1 LNRYAPRRLILA
13 LAAVAVLASTPA
25 IGVAGVCQD
34 TDGAPIRCHARGAMP
49 EGWTISPQQLMDR
62 QTFGPKE
69 PSATQLFGVFC
80 FIGGFFALVLLMP
93 KFDSW
98 DRQEEDEEEHG

>member
-1 LNRYAPRRLILA
+1 MRPLILA
-13 LAAVAVLASTPA
+13 LAAVTALASTPIA
-25 IGVAGVCQD
+25 CAAAVCQD
-34 TDGAPIRCHARGAMP
+34 TDGAPIRCHSRGAMP
-49 EGWTISPQQLMDR
+49 EGWTVTPQQLQDR

-69 PSATQLFGVFC
+69 PSATQLFGVVC

-98 DRQEEDEEEHG
+98 DRQEDDDEGRG

>member
-1 LNRYAPRRLILA
+1 VILA
-13 LAAVAVLASTPA
+13 IAAAASLASTAA
-25 IGVAGVCQD
+25 ISAPGACED
-34 TDGAPIRCHARGAMP
+34 TDGAPIRCHSRGAMP
-49 EGWTISPQQLMDR
+49 EGWTISPQQLLDR
-62 QTFGPKE
+62 RTFGPKE
-69 PSATQLFGVFC
+69 PSATQLFGVVC